1 MRDVNRLGSIVLAIV
16 VLAIVVLA
24 VGQAPA
30 LADSCSARAKICNN
44 VCYHRSGDSAERC
57 FRYCKDE
64 KRACLH
70 TGLFRTTGG
79 NYSGL
84 DRR

>member
-1 MRDVNRLGSIVLAIV
+1 MTKMSPIAI
-16 VLAIVVLA
+16 AAYCA
-24 VGQAPA
+24 VFFLVGGDAA
-30 LADSCSARAKICNN
+30 WADSCSARTDICNN
-44 VCYHRSGDSAERC
+44 VCYHRSGDAARRC
-57 FRYCKDE
+57 FEYCKNE
-64 KRACLH
+64 KRACLK

>member
-1 MRDVNRLGSIVLAIV
+1 MSFINRCRLIALTVLL
-16 VLAIVVLA
+16 LAA
-24 VGQAPA
+24 GQAQA

-44 VCYHRSGDSAERC
+44 VCYHRSGDAAGRC

-70 TGLFRTTGG
+70 TGVFRTTGG

>member
-1 MRDVNRLGSIVLAIV
+1 MQQVKKLGTIV
-16 VLAIVVLA
+16 VAVLVMVILVMA
-24 VGQAPA
+24 TGQAPA
-30 LADSCSARAKICNN
+30 RADSCSARAAICNN
-44 VCYHRSGDSAERC
+44 VCYHRSGDSAKRC

-70 TGLFRTTGG
+70 TGVFRTTGG